1 MDSGAYDGRS
11 KRDTGANLMNLDELI
26 ENFSFL
32 DGWEEKYQYVID
44 LGHALEPLDEK
55 YKTDEWK
62 VKGCQS
68 QVWLVP
74 EFKDGKISF
83 KGDSD
88 AILVKGIIA
97 IVLQIYNNKSAQEIK
112 NIDVAEIFAKIG
124 LEENLTPSRRN
135 GMMSMIEKIKHY
147 ADSVSAQA

>member
-1 MDSGAYDGRS
+1 MD
-11 KRDTGANLMNLDELI
+11 LEELI
-26 ENFSFL
+26 DNFAFL

-44 LGHALEPLDEK
+44 LGRHLEPLEEK

-74 EFKDGKISF
+74 QFEGNKLHF

-97 IVLQIYNNKSAQEIK
+97 IVLMIYNDKSAEEIK
-112 NIDVAEIFAKIG
+112 TVDVAKIFATLG

-135 GMMSMIEKIKHY
+135 GMMSMVAKIREY
-147 ADSVSAQA
+147 AGAA

>member
-1 MDSGAYDGRS
+1 M
-11 KRDTGANLMNLDELI
+11 TIDELI
-26 ENFSFL
+26 DNFSFL

-44 LGHALEPLDEK
+44 LGHKLEPLDEK
-55 YKTDEWK
+55 FKTDDWK

-74 EFKDGKISF
+74 QIQNGVFHF

-88 AILVKGIIA
+88 AILVKGIIS
-97 IVLQIYNNKSAQEIK
+97 IVLLIYNDKTAAEIK
-112 NIDVAEIFAKIG
+112 NIDVTKIFVKLG

-135 GMMSMIEKIKHY
+135 GMLSMVEKIKQY
-147 ADSVSAQA
+147 AAAV

>member
-1 MDSGAYDGRS
+1 M
-11 KRDTGANLMNLDELI
+11 TIEELI
-26 ENFSFL
+26 DNFSFL

-44 LGHALEPLDEK
+44 LGHKLKPLDEK
-55 YKTDEWK
+55 FKTDDWK

-74 EFKDGKISF
+74 QIQNGIFHF

-88 AILVKGIIA
+88 AILVKGIIS
-97 IVLQIYNNKSAQEIK
+97 IVLLIYNDKTAAEIK
-112 NIDVAEIFAKIG
+112 NIDVTKIFVKLG

-135 GMMSMIEKIKHY
+135 GMLSMVEKIKQY
-147 ADSVSAQA
+147 AAAA

>member
-1 MDSGAYDGRS
+1 M
-11 KRDTGANLMNLDELI
+11 TIEELI
-26 ENFSFL
+26 DNFSFL

-44 LGHALEPLDEK
+44 LGHKLEPLDEK
-55 YKTDEWK
+55 FKTDDWK

-74 EFKDGKISF
+74 QIRNGIFHS

-88 AILVKGIIA
+88 AILVKGIIS
-97 IVLQIYNNKSAQEIK
+97 IVLLIYNDKTADEIK
-112 NIDVAEIFAKIG
+112 NIDVTKIFVKLG

-135 GMMSMIEKIKHY
+135 GMLSMVEKIKQY
-147 ADSVSAQA
+147 AAAA

>member
-1 MDSGAYDGRS
+1 M
-11 KRDTGANLMNLDELI
+11 TIEELI
-26 ENFSFL
+26 DNFSFL

-44 LGHALEPLDEK
+44 LGHKLEPLDEK
-55 YKTDEWK
+55 FKTDEWK

-74 EFKDGKISF
+74 QIQNGVFHF

-88 AILVKGIIA
+88 AILVKGIIS
-97 IVLQIYNNKSAQEIK
+97 IVLLIYNDKTAAEIK
-112 NIDVAEIFAKIG
+112 NIDVTKIFVKLG

-135 GMMSMIEKIKHY
+135 GMLSMVEKIKQY
-147 ADSVSAQA
+147 AAAA

>member
-1 MDSGAYDGRS
+1 MD
-11 KRDTGANLMNLDELI
+11 LDELI
-26 ENFSFL
+26 DNFEFL

-44 LGHALEPLDEK
+44 LGRQLEPLEDK
-55 YKTDEWK
+55 YKTEEWK

-74 EFKDGKISF
+74 QFENGKLHF

-97 IVLQIYNNKSAQEIK
+97 IVLMIYNDKSAEEIK
-112 NIDVAEIFAKIG
+112 NVDVAKIFATLG

-135 GMMSMIEKIKHY
+135 GMMSMVAKIKEY
-147 ADSVSAQA
+147 ADAA

>member
-1 MDSGAYDGRS
+1 M
-11 KRDTGANLMNLDELI
+11 TIEELI
-26 ENFSFL
+26 DNFSFL

-44 LGHALEPLDEK
+44 LGHKLEPLDEK
-55 YKTDEWK
+55 FKTDDWK

-74 EFKDGKISF
+74 QIQNGVFHF

-88 AILVKGIIA
+88 AILVKGIIS
-97 IVLQIYNNKSAQEIK
+97 IVLLIYNDKTAAEIK
-112 NIDVAEIFAKIG
+112 NIDVTKIFVKLG

-135 GMMSMIEKIKHY
+135 GMLSMVEKIKQY
-147 ADSVSAQA
+147 ATAA

>member
-1 MDSGAYDGRS
+1 MD
-11 KRDTGANLMNLDELI
+11 LDELI
-26 ENFSFL
+26 DNFAFF

-44 LGHALEPLDEK
+44 LGRRLEPLEDT

-74 EFKDGKISF
+74 QFENGKLHF

-97 IVLQIYNNKSAQEIK
+97 IVLMIYNDKSAEEIK
-112 NIDVAEIFAKIG
+112 NVDVAKIFATLG

-135 GMMSMIEKIKHY
+135 GMMSMVAKIKEY
-147 ADSVSAQA
+147 ADAA

>member
-1 MDSGAYDGRS
+1 M
-11 KRDTGANLMNLDELI
+11 TIDELI
-26 ENFSFL
+26 DNFSFL

-44 LGHALEPLDEK
+44 LGHKLEPLDDK
-55 YKTDEWK
+55 FKTDDWK

-74 EFKDGKISF
+74 QIKNGIFHF
-83 KGDSD
+83 MGDSD

-97 IVLQIYNNKSAQEIK
+97 IVLMIYNDKTAEEIK
-112 NIDVAEIFAKIG
+112 DIDVAEIFIKLV

-135 GMMSMIEKIKHY
+135 GMLSMVEKIKQY
-147 ADSVSAQA
+147 ATA

>member
-1 MDSGAYDGRS
+1 M
-11 KRDTGANLMNLDELI
+11 TIEELI
-26 ENFSFL
+26 DNFSFL

-44 LGHALEPLDEK
+44 LGHKLEPLDEK
-55 YKTDEWK
+55 FKTDDWK

-74 EFKDGKISF
+74 QIQNGVFHF

-88 AILVKGIIA
+88 AILVKGIIS
-97 IVLQIYNNKSAQEIK
+97 IVLLSYNDKAAAEIK
-112 NIDVAEIFAKIG
+112 NIDVTEIFVKLG

-135 GMMSMIEKIKHY
+135 GMLSMVEKIKQY
-147 ADSVSAQA
+147 AAAV

>member
-1 MDSGAYDGRS
+1 M
-11 KRDTGANLMNLDELI
+11 TIEELI
-26 ENFSFL
+26 DNFSFL

-44 LGHALEPLDEK
+44 LGHKLEPLDEK
-55 YKTDEWK
+55 FKTDDWK

-74 EFKDGKISF
+74 QIQNGVFHF

-88 AILVKGIIA
+88 AILVKGIIS
-97 IVLQIYNNKSAQEIK
+97 IVLLIYNDKTAAEIK
-112 NIDVAEIFAKIG
+112 NIDVTKIFVKLG

-135 GMMSMIEKIKHY
+135 GMLSMVEKIKQY
-147 ADSVSAQA
+147 AAAA